1 MKKIIVLSVFCG
13 LVFTFS
19 SCRSSSKVPQ
29 ALKAEQENPYGKQVF
44 QTKSEQLYIAAPGKR
59 AYGKGISFDES
70 TARELAEMDARAQFS
85 RALDAAIVSA
95 SKKIGFDISKYAGGN
110 GEGMSVTDGGLQ
122 QNSLVKSISSN
133 IISGTNIINVDK
145 YYGKDR
151 KYTVFVCLEYNG
163 SVAEI
168 AKKVTE
174 QIKQMVSDQDRQ
186 KIQFQ
191 NDKYENEVK
200 NDLESSKRN

>member
-13 LVFTFS
+13 LVLTFS

-191 NDKYENEVK
+191 NDKYEKEVK